1 MKKIKL
7 GLTTLALLSLGS
19 FADAGCLRC
28 EDGHVI
34 CHGTCDDPI
43 QGRAKEILGKR
54 FCLAQDSSSHL
65 TGWGFDLSG
74 RAYSI
79 DSFAGMPDPSK
90 SMSVSFLE
98 SSYNRF
104 EIWQHNTATGSSS

>member
-1 MKKIKL
+1 MRKIKL
-7 GLTTLALLSLGS
+7 ALTTLALLSLGS

-28 EDGHVI
+28 EAGHVI

-65 TGWGFDLSG
+65 RELPINNLPAFDL
-74 RAYSI
+74 I
-79 DSFAGMPDPSK
+79 
-90 SMSVSFLE
+90 FLG
-98 SSYNRF
+98 
-104 EIWQHNTATGSSS
+104 HNGNLLS